1 MSVTLALNLT
11 KQFARFNNELAILS
25 LRYLDA
31 FIRSLP
37 FWYVGDIF
45 LDISRRNKNP
55 FLSSPFPSQENKRNK
70 NYAFEDGA
78 SGNER
83 RVKWTFSFPQLPSQ
97 PSTNAFRLQLGH
109 KPIKFSYRLSV
120 VREIKQGRMEKFLI
134 GKFSAIISYRMP
146 LSGDFERTIRNM
158 RLRESGIDWK
168 KVSEEVWLKE
178 INVIFFLIFKFPLK
192 NCLNPGLD
200 AFFRKSLCQHKN
212 WFFQKLA
219 NQCWTVDLI
228 EAFLESLIHVLC
240 SNQIF
245 YDYGLFMELAMK
257 FYLRNCLRI
266 SHPFFSLT
274 CSLLPSTMADR

>member
-1 MSVTLALNLT
+1 MSVILALNLT

-45 LDISRRNKNP
+45 LDISRRNKKP

-120 VREIKQGRMEKFLI
+120 ARKIKQGRMEKFLI

-158 RLRESGIDWK
+158 RLRRSGIDWK
-168 KVSEEVWLKE
+168 IFQGGTFNGTE
-178 INVIFFLIFKFPLK
+178 IPSCSIFKFLLK
-192 NCLNPGLD
+192 L
-200 AFFRKSLCQHKN
+200 
-212 WFFQKLA
+212 FQNL
-219 NQCWTVDLI
+219 LSRR
-228 EAFLESLIHVLC
+228 FLENSCSKTRRLIFNK
-240 SNQIF
+240 SFPINIKQPI
-245 YDYGLFMELAMK
+245 
-257 FYLRNCLRI
+257 
-266 SHPFFSLT
+266 
-274 CSLLPSTMADR
+274 